1 MNTQVAGKTK
11 LLQRAARAVWVAP
24 VAAAGFAFGLQAPGA
39 AGDVTVPSLP
49 IPTVSV
55 PALTVPQILPTT
67 STTATDPAS
76 SPASTVRTAT
86 AAGTTTT
93 APPTPTPISGAR
105 RLANGTVSIPV
116 SSVRAPERLVVSVSL
131 APRTVSRAA
140 QTVRARVKVAD
151 TRGYLVRGARVSL
164 RAIPAGKLGAL
175 ARQISSAD
183 GQAGFSMR
191 LRDATLR
198 RGSLLLIVSAADPA
212 APKPAVASRSVRLSI
227 RILPSR

>member
-1 MNTQVAGKTK
+1 MNAQVAGKSK
-11 LLQRAARAVWVAP
+11 LFRRAARAAWVAP
-24 VAAAGFAFGLQAPGA
+24 VAAAGFAFGLQAPSA
-39 AGDVTVPSLP
+39 AGDITVPSLP

-76 SPASTVRTAT
+76 GPTSTVTTAT
-86 AAGTTTT
+86 AAGTTT
-93 APPTPTPISGAR
+93 PTPTAISGAR
-105 RLANGTVSIPV
+105 RLANGAVSIPI

-131 APRTVSRAA
+131 APRTVSRPA

-175 ARQISSAD
+175 ARQISNAG

-212 APKPAVASRSVRLSI
+212 APKLAVASRSVRLPI

>member
-1 MNTQVAGKTK
+1 MT
-11 LLQRAARAVWVAP
+11 
-24 VAAAGFAFGLQAPGA
+24 
-39 AGDVTVPSLP
+39 
-49 IPTVSV
+49 
-55 PALTVPQILPTT
+55 
-67 STTATDPAS
+67 
-76 SPASTVRTAT
+76 TAT
-86 AAGTTTT
+86 AAGTTT
-93 APPTPTPISGAR
+93 PTPTAISGAR
-105 RLANGTVSIPV
+105 RLANGAVSIPI

-131 APRTVSRAA
+131 APRTVSRPA

-175 ARQISSAD
+175 ARQISNAG

-212 APKPAVASRSVRLSI
+212 APKLAVASRSVRLPI

>member
-1 MNTQVAGKTK
+1 MNTQVAEKTK
-11 LLQRAARAVWVAP
+11 LLRRAARAVWVAP

-39 AGDVTVPSLP
+39 AGDITFPSLP
-49 IPTVSV
+49 VPTVSV

-76 SPASTVRTAT
+76 SPASTVTTAT

-93 APPTPTPISGAR
+93 AAPAPTPISGAR
-105 RLANGTVSIPV
+105 RLANGAISIPV
-116 SSVRAPERLVVSVSL
+116 SSVRAPEQLVVSVSL
-131 APRTVSRAA
+131 APGTLSRAA

-183 GQAGFSMR
+183 GQAGFSVR
-191 LRDATLR
+191 LRATLR

-212 APKPAVASRSVRLSI
+212 APKLAAASRSVRLPI
-227 RILPSR
+227 RILSSR

>member
-1 MNTQVAGKTK
+1 MNTQVAGKSK
-11 LLQRAARAVWVAP
+11 LFRRAARAAWVAP

-39 AGDVTVPSLP
+39 AGDITVPSLP

-55 PALTVPQILPTT
+55 PALSVPQILPTT

-76 SPASTVRTAT
+76 GGTSTVTT
-86 AAGTTTT
+86 AAAGVSTT
-93 APPTPTPISGAR
+93 AAPTPTAISGAR
-105 RLANGTVSIPV
+105 RLANGAISIPI

-131 APRTVSRAA
+131 APRTVSRRA

-164 RAIPAGKLGAL
+164 RAIPAGSLGAL

-183 GQAGFSMR
+183 GQAGFTMR

-212 APKPAVASRSVRLSI
+212 APKLAAASRSVRLPI

>member
-1 MNTQVAGKTK
+1 MNAQVAGK
-11 LLQRAARAVWVAP
+11 LFRRAARAAWVAP
-24 VAAAGFAFGLQAPGA
+24 VAAAGFAFGLQAPSA
-39 AGDVTVPSLP
+39 AGDITVPSLP

-76 SPASTVRTAT
+76 GPTSTVTTAT
-86 AAGTTTT
+86 AAGTTTPAPT
-93 APPTPTPISGAR
+93 AISGAR
-105 RLANGTVSIPV
+105 RLANGAVSIPI
-116 SSVRAPERLVVSVSL
+116 SSVRAPERLVVS
-131 APRTVSRAA
+131 
-140 QTVRARVKVAD
+140 
-151 TRGYLVRGARVSL
+151 VSL

-175 ARQISSAD
+175 ARQISNAG

-212 APKPAVASRSVRLSI
+212 APKLAVASRSVRLPI